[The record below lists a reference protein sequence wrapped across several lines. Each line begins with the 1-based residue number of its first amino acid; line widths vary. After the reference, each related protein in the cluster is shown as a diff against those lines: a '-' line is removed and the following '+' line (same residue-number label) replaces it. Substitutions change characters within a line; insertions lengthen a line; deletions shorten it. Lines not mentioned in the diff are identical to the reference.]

1 MITLASLYDRAMRV
15 TASTQIDC
23 PPEKVFDILADVRN
37 DTEWNSRV
45 SSAELQS
52 PEPIGLGS
60 RFSMVNNGGR
70 YDVTITTYDR
80 PSHLVLEARGRP
92 DLTIAY
98 TLTPADGGT
107 DLDSDFDFQAKGSQ
121 KVVFALVAPLVRR
134 EVPKQFASLKAFC
147 ESSSGGE
154 LEERP
159 G

>member
-37 DTEWNSRV
+37 DAQWNSRV
-45 SSAELQS
+45 SSAELNGS
-52 PEPIGLGS
+52 EPIALGS
-60 RFSMVNNGGR
+60 RFSMVNNGSR

-80 PSHLVLEARGRP
+80 PSRLVLEACGRP

-98 TLTPADGGT
+98 TLTPADAGT
-107 DLDSDFDFQAKGSQ
+107 ALDSEFDFHAKRSQ

-147 ESSSGGE
+147 EQ
-154 LEERP
+154 
-159 G
+159 